1 MTSTIDLLVRA
12 VVIGTGA
19 TAFLDL
25 WSTARQRLFG
35 VPAPDYGLV
44 GRWFGHMRHGRF
56 HHDAI
61 ATAPSAS
68 DERIIGWVAH
78 YAIGVAFAVVLLYAW
93 GDAWACR
100 PSIVPAMIVG
110 VGSVAAPFLVMQPA
124 MGAGVAASRTPSPA
138 TARVRS
144 LVTHTVFG
152 LGLYVAAWGASLVDV
167 LHAGS
172 CA

>member
-1 MTSTIDLLVRA
+1 
-12 VVIGTGA
+12 VIGA
-19 TAFLDL
+19 
-25 WSTARQRLFG
+25 
-35 VPAPDYGLV
+35 
-44 GRWFGHMRHGRF
+44 
-56 HHDAI
+56 
-61 ATAPSAS
+61 
-68 DERIIGWVAH
+68 
-78 YAIGVAFAVVLLYAW
+78 AFAAVLLLAW
-93 GDAWACR
+93 GSAWACR

-152 LGLYVAAWGASLVDV
+152 LGLYVAAWGASLVGV